1 MIEGGVAGGNAQ
13 SLAAERRAQA
23 ERLTAE
29 ASRLDATAADERW
42 MAAHLAQL
50 PSSYALLHDLT
61 LPDGRG
67 RADHVV
73 VGPGGAFMVLARRVG
88 EPLTV
93 QGDQLFS
100 GAESLKPTFDSARHS
115 AQALT
120 QSLGTPVV
128 PMIAVLGVSA
138 LGAVPGAFDGVLL
151 TSADQTAQVVGRGSH
166 TQLTEPK
173 VNEVVDRAAPM
184 LSVPGVRARGA
195 AVPIPPSPAPA
206 PPQRVASQVVAPA
219 AAPKPAR
226 TPHQQHSR
234 RFNVA
239 VAGMLLLTAFAGG
252 SLVRTLFQDS
262 TSSAA
267 PAVTAAVVP
276 TTLPVV
282 ATVAP
287 TTTVVAKPKI
297 AKIKAPKV
305 AFMPI
310 CPAPGQG
317 WSMVPAYPGKVK
329 NLAQYQLEL
338 LGADGTWTT
347 ASVFATADTL
357 SAAIPAQ
364 GPNVTLTVRIAAIL
378 KNGSRSPATATP
390 IVTPATSC

>member
-1 MIEGGVAGGNAQ
+1 
-13 SLAAERRAQA
+13 
-23 ERLTAE
+23 
-29 ASRLDATAADERW
+29 
-42 MAAHLAQL
+42 
-50 PSSYALLHDLT
+50 
-61 LPDGRG
+61 
-67 RADHVV
+67 
-73 VGPGGAFMVLARRVG
+73 
-88 EPLTV
+88 
-93 QGDQLFS
+93 
-100 GAESLKPTFDSARHS
+100 
-115 AQALT
+115 
-120 QSLGTPVV
+120 
-128 PMIAVLGVSA
+128 
-138 LGAVPGAFDGVLL
+138 
-151 TSADQTAQVVGRGSH
+151 
-166 TQLTEPK
+166 
-173 VNEVVDRAAPM
+173 
-184 LSVPGVRARGA
+184 
-195 AVPIPPSPAPA
+195 
-206 PPQRVASQVVAPA
+206 
-219 AAPKPAR
+219 
-226 TPHQQHSR
+226 
-234 RFNVA
+234 
-239 VAGMLLLTAFAGG
+239 MLLLTAFAGG